1 MKKPKMV
8 VVVRKDLEMSSG
20 KIAAQAGHAV
30 ANLMLGDRNE
40 HFVDWI
46 SSGMKKVCL
55 EGESEAHILELEK
68 KANERGVPCYVV
80 RDAGLTSVAP
90 GTVTCIGIGPASE
103 QKMKKIT
110 GSLKLYD

>member
-8 VVVRKDLEMSSG
+8 LVVRTDLNMTTG

-30 ANLMLGDRNE
+30 ANLMLGTRNE
-40 HFVDWI
+40 EFANWI

-55 EGESEAHILELEK
+55 QADSEAKILEMEK
-68 KANERGVPCYVV
+68 RAKEHGIDCYIV
-80 RDAGLTSVAP
+80 RDAGLTSVP
-90 GTVTCIGIGPASE
+90 TGTITCLGIGPAKDKKIE
-103 QKMKKIT
+103 KIT